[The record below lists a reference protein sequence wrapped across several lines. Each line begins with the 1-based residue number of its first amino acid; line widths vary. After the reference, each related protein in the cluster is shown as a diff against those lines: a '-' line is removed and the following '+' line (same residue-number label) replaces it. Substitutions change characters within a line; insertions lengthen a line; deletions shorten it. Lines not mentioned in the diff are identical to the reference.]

1 MQRRATV
8 SGMTSP
14 HDYLDFLDGSGQT
27 VRQRF
32 TAALLSELDRL
43 PLPAQFNREAMVERM
58 AHAAL
63 EAFVNSDDHGLVV
76 PGDPGDME
84 G

>member
-1 MQRRATV
+1 
-8 SGMTSP
+8 MTSP

-43 PLPAQFNREAMVERM
+43 PLPAQFNRQALADEM

-63 EAFVNSDDHGLVV
+63 DVFVNSDDHGLIV
-76 PGDPGDME
+76 PGDLGED
-84 G
+84 

>member
-1 MQRRATV
+1 
-8 SGMTSP
+8 MTSH

-43 PLPAQFNREAMVERM
+43 PLPAQFNRERMAERM
-58 AHAAL
+58 THAAL
-63 EAFVNSDDHGLVV
+63 DVFVDSDDHGLRV
-76 PGDPGDME
+76 PGDPEDE
-84 G
+84 I